1 VASVSSGRRVVVI
14 GSGIVGASAAFH
26 LADGGA
32 EVVLVD
38 DDREGRATYAG
49 AGVVGWPWRD
59 PGRPI
64 FELRRRAVAA
74 YTELAARIGATLDVV
89 GQIFVAPP
97 GRLLDESEEAL
108 GRGTVGPVQRLE
120 PEQAR
125 AAFPYLAP
133 ELAALHVTTTA
144 RVQGDAIRDRL
155 IDAAVAAGAEVVAGR
170 GELVCGPRAV
180 QAVVTAGRRIAADD
194 VVVAAGTWSAELVA
208 PTGLT
213 LAVEPQR
220 GQILHLGVREDTT
233 VMPVVQPLGADHYL
247 VPFPDRR
254 VVVGATRESGSG
266 FAPRLT
272 ADGVARVLDDALRV
286 APGLGYAT
294 LRELRVG
301 LRPATPDGNPIVGAV
316 PGCAGLWAATGTGP
330 QGLTIGPYCGRL
342 IADAILERPEEVDLA
357 PYAPG
362 RFS

>member
-14 GSGIVGASAAFH
+14 GGGIVGASAAFH

-49 AGVVGWPWRD
+49 AGIVGWPWRD
-59 PGRPI
+59 PGHPI
-64 FELRRRAVAA
+64 FELRRQAVAA
-74 YTELAARIGATLDVV
+74 YADLAARVGARLDRV

-97 GRLLDESEEAL
+97 GRLLDESEAAL
-108 GRGTVGPVQRLE
+108 TRGTVGPVQRLE

-144 RVQGDAIRDRL
+144 RVQGDAIRERL
-155 IDAAVAAGAEVVAGR
+155 IDAATAAGAEVVAGCA
-170 GELVCGPRAV
+170 ELLCGPHAV
-180 QAVVTAGRRIAADD
+180 QAVVIAGRRIAADD

-208 PTGLT
+208 PVGLT
-213 LAVEPQR
+213 IAVAPQR

-233 VMPVVQPLGADHYL
+233 AMPVVQPLGADHYL
-247 VPFPDRR
+247 LPFPDRR

-266 FAPRLT
+266 LDPRLT
-272 ADGVARVLDDALRV
+272 AGGVARVIDDAIRV
-286 APGLGYAT
+286 APGLADAT
-294 LRELRVG
+294 VRELRVG
-301 LRPATPDGNPIVGAV
+301 LRPATPDGNPILGPI

-342 IADAILERPEEVDLA
+342 IADAILGRPERVDLA
-357 PYAPG
+357 PYAPA